1 MHRYHH
7 RRAGVRFQP
16 LVRSLSNVVVVMVID
31 VVRPVAANPEVDSF
45 GQEKNG
51 KDDKNYDGDEL
62 EVGDSV
68 IL

>member
-1 MHRYHH
+1 MHRYH
-7 RRAGVRFQP
+7 RRRTGVKFQP

-31 VVRPVAANPEVDSF
+31 VRPVAANPVDSLD
-45 GQEKNG
+45 QEKDG

-68 IL
+68 I

>member
-1 MHRYHH
+1 MHRYH
-7 RRAGVRFQP
+7 RRRTGVKFQP
-16 LVRSLSNVVVVMVID
+16 LVRSLSYVVVVMVID
-31 VVRPVAANPEVDSF
+31 VRPVAANPVDSF

-68 IL
+68 I

>member
-1 MHRYHH
+1 MHRYH
-7 RRAGVRFQP
+7 RRRTGVKFQP

-31 VVRPVAANPEVDSF
+31 VRPVAANPVDSF
-45 GQEKNG
+45 DQEKNG

-68 IL
+68 I

>member
-1 MHRYHH
+1 
-7 RRAGVRFQP
+7 
-16 LVRSLSNVVVVMVID
+16 MVID
-31 VVRPVAANPEVDSF
+31 VRPVAANPVDSF

-68 IL
+68 I

>member
-1 MHRYHH
+1 MHRYH
-7 RRAGVRFQP
+7 RRRTGVKFQP

-31 VVRPVAANPEVDSF
+31 VRPVAAYPVDSLD
-45 GQEKNG
+45 QEKDG

-68 IL
+68 I

>member
-1 MHRYHH
+1 MHRYH
-7 RRAGVRFQP
+7 RRRTGVKFQP

-31 VVRPVAANPEVDSF
+31 VRPIAANPVDSLE
-45 GQEKNG
+45 QENNG

-68 IL
+68 IY

>member
-1 MHRYHH
+1 MHRYH
-7 RRAGVRFQP
+7 RRRTGVKFQP

-31 VVRPVAANPEVDSF
+31 VRSVAANPVDSLD
-45 GQEKNG
+45 QEKNG

-68 IL
+68 I